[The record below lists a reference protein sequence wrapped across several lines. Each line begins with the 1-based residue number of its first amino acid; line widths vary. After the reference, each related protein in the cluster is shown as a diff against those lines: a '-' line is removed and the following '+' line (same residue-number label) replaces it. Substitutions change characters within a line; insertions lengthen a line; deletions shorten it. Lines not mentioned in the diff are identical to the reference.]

1 MEAKNNIK
9 KKLCTVCVKCELTH
23 FCFRFHHSLQNSEC
37 IKVDRK
43 GHGSR
48 DKFFLMWAVN
58 VFSELMGP
66 VSEYLAIPN

>member
-1 MEAKNNIK
+1 MEGKNNIK
-9 KKLCTVCVKCELTH
+9 NKLCTICVKCELTH

-48 DKFFLMWAVN
+48 DKFFLM
-58 VFSELMGP
+58 
-66 VSEYLAIPN
+66 